1 MSKIEPVREK
11 QKRPYSVTINSLP
24 ESGKEPDNASIFL
37 PQEERMKKVFL
48 MLPVLAILFAV
59 LGTGCDNRESAAT
72 GSAESSR
79 KDTSDELY
87 IGVYCLGNLEYFH
100 DHKIGLKAAG
110 EMMGVRTRYTGPPDY
125 DINAMVAAFEQAIAE
140 KPAGIITFGAENSLL
155 PVINK
160 AIDAGIPVVTV
171 DGDIPGS
178 KRVSFV
184 GTGNYNAGYLGGTK
198 LAEAVGERGKVAILT
213 EPDVDLHR
221 NRLQGYQD
229 ALAEYP
235 DIEVVQIGDTKADP
249 VHTLQV
255 VNAILQRN
263 PELNGIGCTD
273 AVGGAASATAIEEAG
288 LVGKVKILSM
298 DRDRQVLEK
307 IENGIIT
314 GTIVQKSAMMPFF
327 ALQIIYNMRHAAV
340 EITTDNEKSDIT
352 LAPNYIDTGV
362 KYVDAATARFYIRD

>member
-1 MSKIEPVREK
+1 MRKLLV
-11 QKRPYSVTINSLP
+11 
-24 ESGKEPDNASIFL
+24 SGLALVVIFVL
-37 PQEERMKKVFL
+37 LLAGCQQE
-48 MLPVLAILFAV
+48 
-59 LGTGCDNRESAAT
+59 AAAPAQET
-72 GSAESSR
+72 AAEAP
-79 KDTSDELY
+79 DTSEELY

-110 EMMGVRTRYTGPPDY
+110 EMMGVKTKYTGPPDY
-125 DINAMVAAFEQAIAE
+125 DINAMVTAFEQAIAE

-171 DGDIPGS
+171 DGDIPDS
-178 KRVSFV
+178 NRVAFV
-184 GTGNYNAGYLGGTK
+184 GTGNYSAGYLGGTK
-198 LAEAVGERGKVAILT
+198 LAEAVEGRGKVAILT
-213 EPDVDLHR
+213 EPSVDLHR

-229 ALAEYP
+229 ALAEFP

-255 VNAILQRN
+255 VNAILQKN
-263 PELNGIGCTD
+263 PDIAGIGCTD
-273 AVGGAASATAIEEAG
+273 AVGGAASATALEEAG
-288 LVGKVKILSM
+288 LAGRVKILSM

-307 IENGIIT
+307 IEKGIVT

-327 ALQIIYNMRHAAV
+327 ALQIIYNMRHANV
-340 EITTDNEKSDIT
+340 EITTDNAAADIT

-362 KYVDAATARFYIRD
+362 KYVDAKTARYYIRD